1 MQNME
6 WYENLI
12 KPAFSPP
19 SWVFM
24 PVWTV
29 LYILMFISL
38 ALFIKSDVNSSK
50 TIPLIIFSVQLILN
64 MLWTPTFFYLKKIGL
79 ALIIN
84 ILLWISVLTLIILFY
99 KFTKLGAL
107 LFIPYLL
114 WNTFAIYL
122 NLMYWKLN

>member
-24 PVWTV
+24 PVWTL

-38 ALFIKSDVNSSK
+38 ALFIKSNANYSK